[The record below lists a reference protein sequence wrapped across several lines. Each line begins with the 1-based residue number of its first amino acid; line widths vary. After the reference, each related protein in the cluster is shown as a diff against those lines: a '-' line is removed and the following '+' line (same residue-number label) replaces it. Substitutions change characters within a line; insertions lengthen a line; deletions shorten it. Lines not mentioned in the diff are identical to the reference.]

1 MSLSLCVTLLSSG
14 ITAGA
19 ESIPK
24 LWVSSASAKAGEQV
38 NVKIMAS
45 GFSNVSGIQ
54 LKVSFGS
61 ELQLVNQESDYITFT
76 SANYIVSNGVF
87 AFVEAGKQS
96 ESDQNK
102 LESIIPDDNEAVLMT
117 LAFKI
122 PNGAA
127 ENTVYKVVF
136 DSSFTYGSDTDEKKI
151 VFSMKDGKV
160 TVEPEEPM
168 TVELIMIN
176 ADDSQVIDTQLF
188 YSNTADYSYTF
199 DSAVSGSYI
208 LRASRPKYVTREYNI
223 TVNGTQIQQLVEIYL
238 PGDVN
243 CNGTV
248 NIIDLQRLYAHLN
261 GSNPLGESLSYG
273 DVNGN
278 GTVDIIDLQRL
289 YAHLNGSNLLF

>member
-45 GFSNVSGIQ
+45 GFSNVAGIQ

-160 TVEPEEPM
+160 TVEPEEPG
-168 TVELIMIN
+168 
-176 ADDSQVIDTQLF
+176 D
-188 YSNTADYSYTF
+188 
-199 DSAVSGSYI
+199 
-208 LRASRPKYVTREYNI
+208 
-223 TVNGTQIQQLVEIYL
+223 YL
-238 PGDVN
+238 PGDVDGDESVTDADAVYLLMHTFFQEDYPVYQD
-243 CNGTV
+243 CDFNGDGQITDADAV
-248 NIIDLQRLYAHLN
+248 Y
-261 GSNPLGESLSYG
+261 
-273 DVNGN
+273 
-278 GTVDIIDLQRL
+278 
-289 YAHLNGSNLLF
+289 LLMYTFFPEDYPIK